1 MNTADAPGEL
11 NHPSWCEPSEC
22 AAGPPSQFHPET
34 PPPAHWGRRWTC
46 NPEPGNYQT
55 HVTIQLV
62 RFADDPPATDFLR
75 VELGNFDET
84 RSHYL
89 RLVQGAELR
98 DALTALLQ
106 EARSNQ
112 REAAAVPGTVHDAVT
127 APAS

>member
-11 NHPSWCEPSEC
+11 NHPSWCEPTEC
-22 AAGPPSQFHPET
+22 TAAAPSQFHPER
-34 PPPAHWGRRWTC
+34 PPSAHWGRRRTC
-46 NPEPGNYQT
+46 NPDPGDYHT
-55 HVTIQLV
+55 EVTLQLV
-62 RFADDPPATDFLR
+62 RFTDDPPATDFLR
-75 VELGNFDET
+75 VELGNVDER

-89 RLVQGAELR
+89 RLLQGSELR

-127 APAS
+127 APTS